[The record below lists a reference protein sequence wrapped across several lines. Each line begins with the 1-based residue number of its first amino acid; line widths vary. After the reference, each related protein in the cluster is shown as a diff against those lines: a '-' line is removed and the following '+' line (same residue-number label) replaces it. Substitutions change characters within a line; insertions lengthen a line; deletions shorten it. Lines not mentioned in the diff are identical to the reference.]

1 LTDELVKR
9 VQSGQPI
16 RNGDLSGLD
25 PEGLLSF
32 KLGEQLVLEDE
43 EGLRGVAVV
52 RAKCPSNT
60 LADRDSGAIVL
71 DVERVLR

>member
-1 LTDELVKR
+1 
-9 VQSGQPI
+9 
-16 RNGDLSGLD
+16 
-25 PEGLLSF
+25 LLSF

-60 LADRDSGAIVL
+60 LAGRDSGAIVL